1 MPVEY
6 IIFKHP
12 VPNVK
17 R

>member
-1 MPVEY
+1 MPDED
-6 IIFKHP
+6 IFFKQP